1 MLRTFSNA
9 ALSACCT
16 VARGCSTASW
26 NEFKF
31 SLKQGA
37 GRLIRDVDDY
47 GVLMLCDPRLISKPY
62 GKLFI
67 RSLPPM
73 KRTRKLAEVEAFY
86 AHYAQRT
93 SLEATES

>member
-1 MLRTFSNA
+1 MDYQLP
-9 ALSACCT
+9 
-16 VARGCSTASW
+16 TAVI
-26 NEFKF
+26 

-67 RSLPPM
+67 RSLPAM
-73 KRTRKLAEVEAFY
+73 KRTRKLTDVETFY
-86 AHYAQRT
+86 ARHKQQRA
-93 SLEATES
+93 EKMEN